1 MTMSLSMRNVRMH
14 YYTVAT
20 AASVLRF
27 TLEVLVTWISHFTFC
42 GPTCGG
48 KWPTDALTRE
58 VHMLE
63 EQLKFSQMLRESS
76 RWYGVFFLAAN
87 LVWYWVITSNTSGDT
102 FEVAIRD
109 QMLQFV
115 AKKSENLGFLKILKF
130 SFSEFPKNRFDHF
143 SKSI

>member
-1 MTMSLSMRNVRMH
+1 
-14 YYTVAT
+14 
-20 AASVLRF
+20 
-27 TLEVLVTWISHFTFC
+27 
-42 GPTCGG
+42 
-48 KWPTDALTRE
+48 
-58 VHMLE
+58 
-63 EQLKFSQMLRESS
+63 
-76 RWYGVFFLAAN
+76 
-87 LVWYWVITSNTSGDT
+87 VITSNTSGDT